1 MAPKHFA
8 RVWKH
13 FERHEPTGRAKHHRA
28 VCMYCSY
35 ELSGQPERM
44 KTHLSRCPSCPQQI
58 KDEYSTENATSPSTV
73 AASKENNSTDN
84 TSIVGTTTMPTDAMT
99 YTKRTYAD
107 SDSPQPATLIA
118 PGRHMEQP
126 QKRKRPIEDLSGAEG
141 LAGLPW
147 APTANANVMMDSS
160 AIAPPGFQQMYS
172 LPDVTTSIPRQPSTA
187 PTTRTSQM
195 SNASG
200 LHLPSADSTS
210 GSCESSFI
218 GVYDNVRGYYT
229 RLSPLNKMQTSIGPT
244 ISPHPLIR
252 EAIANVPKA
261 VRDRFY
267 GCGVPLPTGIEGLR
281 VLDLG
286 CGAGRDCYVAAKL
299 VGLQGEVI
307 GVDMTDEQLR
317 VAREYITEYS
327 HTLGYQPHLRFLKGY
342 IEFLSQLP
350 ELYPG
355 SIDLCIS
362 NNAVNLSPNKELVLR
377 SVFEILKEG
386 GEFQFCDIY
395 ADRRLPNHV
404 RSHPVLM
411 GECLGGALYTE
422 DFKML
427 CQRVGFVDARQVNPP
442 APVRIESP
450 ELRDLVGA
458 TQFYSITFRLFKF
471 SRASQI
477 LEPTREDYGQV
488 AIYRGTIG
496 GQRARTRFDNQWAFE
511 ANRPVLVD
519 GNTAVMLGES
529 WLGRHFEV
537 RGDRSQHFGMF
548 AADPPEVLYEPWET
562 DHEFEEYEID
572 SGGARMNSMG
582 QYEPVVRRRGILPLP
597 TPYLFNGMRQQQLL
611 QQMQE
616 IGIGFDDR
624 SDPESRRGS
633 PVRDT
638 LQSPPPSHQNNAA
651 PSRSSWRGQQA
662 SFPRLSSFSISQSN
676 VRAEGTSGVT
686 SSKHALLSA
695 SSTSSQRRQQN
706 LKPHDQPDR
715 RFVLPIDRVA
725 GVTSRQQRILP
736 SMPPL
741 QLGGSNSTSSTGTS
755 IDSIGAF
762 EPHTARLSPHDS
774 VDSPA
779 TEAFPLPPLVD
790 SSNQKLPPLQ
800 RQHSQ
805 LEISSAFPT
814 APPTAVPRQS
824 FSPSPQLEH
833 LNCHSAVTMRASA
846 ATMLE
851 G

>member
-1 MAPKHFA
+1 
-8 RVWKH
+8 
-13 FERHEPTGRAKHHRA
+13 
-28 VCMYCSY
+28 
-35 ELSGQPERM
+35 
-44 KTHLSRCPSCPQQI
+44 
-58 KDEYSTENATSPSTV
+58 
-73 AASKENNSTDN
+73 
-84 TSIVGTTTMPTDAMT
+84 
-99 YTKRTYAD
+99 
-107 SDSPQPATLIA
+107 
-118 PGRHMEQP
+118 
-126 QKRKRPIEDLSGAEG
+126 
-141 LAGLPW
+141 
-147 APTANANVMMDSS
+147 
-160 AIAPPGFQQMYS
+160 MYS
-172 LPDVTTSIPRQPSTA
+172 LPDVAASMPRQPSTA
-187 PTTRTSQM
+187 PAAQM

-200 LHLPSADSTS
+200 LHPPSADSTS
-210 GSCESSFI
+210 GSCESSFL

-471 SRASQI
+471 SRASQV
-477 LEPTREDYGQV
+477 LEPTREDCGQV
-488 AIYRGTIG
+488 AIYRGTIE

-616 IGIGFDDR
+616 IGIGFDDP
-624 SDPESRRGS
+624 SEPESRRGS
-633 PVRDT
+633 PVHDT
-638 LQSPPPSHQNNAA
+638 LQSPPPSHQGSGL

-676 VRAEGTSGVT
+676 VRAEGISGST
-686 SSKHALLSA
+686 SSKHGLLSA
-695 SSTSSQRRQQN
+695 SSTGSQRRQQSV
-706 LKPHDQPDR
+706 KSQDRPDR

-725 GVTSRQQRILP
+725 GATPRQQRIPP
-736 SMPPL
+736 SMPSL
-741 QLGGSNSTSSTGTS
+741 QLAGSNSTSSTGTS

-762 EPHTARLSPHDS
+762 EPHAAGLSPRES
-774 VDSPA
+774 VESPA
-779 TEAFPLPPLVD
+779 AEALPLPPLVG
-790 SSNQKLPPLQ
+790 SSDQKLPPLQ
-800 RQHSQ
+800 PQHSQ
-805 LEISSAFPT
+805 LEMPSTLPT
-814 APPTAVPRQS
+814 APPTAVPPQT
-824 FSPSPQLEH
+824 FSPSPQLDQH
-833 LNCHSAVTMRASA
+833 HRHSA
-846 ATMLE
+846 
-851 G
+851 

>member
-8 RVWKH
+8 KVWKH
-13 FERHEPTGRAKHHRA
+13 FQRHEPTGRAKHHRA
-28 VCMYCSY
+28 VCVYCSY

-44 KTHLSRCPSCPQQI
+44 KTHLSRCQSCPQSI
-58 KDEYSTENATSPSTV
+58 KDEYSTESTASSTTVVGSNENKNA
-73 AASKENNSTDN
+73 DN
-84 TSIVGTTTMPTDAMT
+84 TTTADA
-99 YTKRTYAD
+99 TKSSTEAATHAKQLLPD
-107 SDSPQPATLIA
+107 SNTTLIA
-118 PGRHMEQP
+118 PGPPLEQS
-126 QKRKRPIEDLSGAEG
+126 QKRKRLAEDVSGAEG

-147 APTANANVMMDSS
+147 APTTNANVVVDSS
-160 AIAPPGFQQMYS
+160 ATAPPGFQQMYS
-172 LPDVTTSIPRQPSTA
+172 LPDVATSMLRQPSTA
-187 PTTRTSQM
+187 PPTRTSHIP
-195 SNASG
+195 SASG
-200 LHLPSADSTS
+200 LHQSSIDSTS
-210 GSCESSFI
+210 GSCESSFL

-350 ELYPG
+350 ELYPA

-442 APVRIESP
+442 AAVRIESP

-471 SRASQI
+471 ARPSQV

-488 AIYRGTIG
+488 AIYRGTIE

-537 RGDRSQHFGMF
+537 RGDRSQHFGRF

-572 SGGARMNSMG
+572 SGGSRMNSLG

-611 QQMQE
+611 QQMQD
-616 IGIGFDDR
+616 IGIEFDDQ
-624 SDPESRRGS
+624 SEPESRHDS
-633 PVRDT
+633 PIHDT
-638 LQSPPPSHQNNAA
+638 LQSPPSSHQSNAV

-676 VRAEGTSGVT
+676 VRAEGISG
-686 SSKHALLSA
+686 
-695 SSTSSQRRQQN
+695 STSSRHDMILGSSAGSQRRGQSIKLQ
-706 LKPHDQPDR
+706 DRSDR

-725 GVTSRQQRILP
+725 GAAPRQQRIPL
-736 SMPPL
+736 SMPSL
-741 QLGGSNSTSSTGTS
+741 KMTGSNSTSSTGTS
-755 IDSIGAF
+755 IDSIVAL
-762 EPHTARLSPHDS
+762 EPHAGGLSPRDS
-774 VDSPA
+774 VESPEDD
-779 TEAFPLPPLVD
+779 TLSLPPLL
-790 SSNQKLPPLQ
+790 SSPSQKLPPLQ
-800 RQHSQ
+800 PQRPQF
-805 LEISSAFPT
+805 EMPPAFPT
-814 APPTAVPRQS
+814 APPTAVPPQTL
-824 FSPSPQLEH
+824 SPSPQLDQQQH
-833 LNCHSAVTMRASA
+833 HHSAVTMAASA
-846 ATMLE
+846 ATVLE